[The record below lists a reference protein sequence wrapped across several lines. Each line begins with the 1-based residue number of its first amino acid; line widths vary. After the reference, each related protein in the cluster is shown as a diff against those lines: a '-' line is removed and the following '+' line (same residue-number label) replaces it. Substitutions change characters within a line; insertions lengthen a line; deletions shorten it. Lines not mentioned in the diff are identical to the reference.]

1 MTNNPS
7 RSVQW
12 TAKDNER
19 ESRQSLEVARGV
31 GSFGLRFD
39 RRSTGQRFFF
49 LNPYISYLRK
59 LTVTTVGQS
68 VGESFAAQ
76 R

>member
-1 MTNNPS
+1 M
-7 RSVQW
+7 RV
-12 TAKDNER
+12 DNH
-19 ESRQSLEVARGV
+19 SKWRG
-31 GSFGLRFD
+31 GLVLLGYV
-39 RRSTGQRFFF
+39 STEDPPDNDFFF